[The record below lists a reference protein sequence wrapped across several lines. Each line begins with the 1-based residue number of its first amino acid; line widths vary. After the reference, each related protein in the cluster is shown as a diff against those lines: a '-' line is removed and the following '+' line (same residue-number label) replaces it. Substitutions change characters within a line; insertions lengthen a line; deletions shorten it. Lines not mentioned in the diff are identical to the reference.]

1 MYQLL
6 IGLIPHIAVCLEI
19 NYMQKAFYFVA
30 ESATMAMKGY
40 RILNRNGINARV
52 ERTLP
57 AKNRGGCGYSIVVYG
72 NPQKALEILNRNNIK
87 VKSAIEK

>member
-1 MYQLL
+1 M
-6 IGLIPHIAVCLEI
+6 PHIAFDLEI
-19 NYMQKAFYFVA
+19 CYMKKAFYFVV

-52 ERTLP
+52 QRTLP

-72 NPQKALEILNRNNIK
+72 NPQTALEILKRNNIR

>member
-1 MYQLL
+1 
-6 IGLIPHIAVCLEI
+6 
-19 NYMQKAFYFVA
+19 MQKAYYFVA

-57 AKNRGGCGYSIVVYG
+57 ARSRSGCGFSIVVYAE
-72 NPQKALEILNRNNIK
+72 PKKALEILRKNGVR
-87 VKSAIEK
+87 VKFVEK